1 MTSKANSDA
10 EEWINFSFK
19 ATLTGPGLQQRRT
32 AAGMG
37 LADAWA
43 NLHTVTSVIML
54 SRASMCLL
62 TCPPRSTLR
71 FEVSLGDQW
80 VVRGPS
86 RTEGAEE
93 IHVLFSSVREM
104 FLLLLLGKK
113 TDKMPSWVFLWV
125 YLLGCMDSL
134 NMDICSFE
142 SAYMN
147 WFLAC
152 TVCVSSVLPLLN
164 IYISEVFLL
173 CIILGENIKPAG
185 ICTRNVILDMTGP
198 SLTPS

>member
-1 MTSKANSDA
+1 
-10 EEWINFSFK
+10 
-19 ATLTGPGLQQRRT
+19 
-32 AAGMG
+32 
-37 LADAWA
+37 
-43 NLHTVTSVIML
+43 ML

-62 TCPPRSTLR
+62 TCPPRSTLC
-71 FEVSLGDQW
+71 FEVPLGDQW
-80 VVRGPS
+80 VGRGPS

-93 IHVLFSSVREM
+93 IHVLFSSVRKM
-104 FLLLLLGKK
+104 FLLPLLGKK

-125 YLLGCMDSL
+125 YLLGCMESL

-147 WFLAC
+147 WFLTC
-152 TVCVSSVLPLLN
+152 TVCVCSVLLLLN

-185 ICTRNVILDMTGP
+185 ICTRNVILDMSGP
-198 SLTPS
+198 CLTQLWDIKLWTKCPKLLSDILL